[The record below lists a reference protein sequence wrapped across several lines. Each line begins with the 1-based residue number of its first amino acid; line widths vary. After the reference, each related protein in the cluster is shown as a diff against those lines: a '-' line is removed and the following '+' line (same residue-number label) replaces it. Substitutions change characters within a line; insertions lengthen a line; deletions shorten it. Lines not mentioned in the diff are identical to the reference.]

1 MAGRLVAFDHPMFR
15 RQMSGPWDLWSNP
28 WSCDV
33 PLPSRLL
40 DQHFGLGL
48 LEEDL
53 FPPQMWRGLVV
64 RPRRQPAQQASGM
77 SEVQNTDKDFVVNL
91 DVSHFAPEELTIK
104 TTENRVI
111 VVGKHEE
118 KQDEHGFIQREF
130 KRTYVLP
137 NDVDPNTVKSSLSAD
152 GVLSIKAPK
161 KVQAL
166 PLERVIPIERMDA
179 EPAQSPQS
187 Q

>member
-1 MAGRLVAFDHPMFR
+1 MAGRLVAFDNPMFR

-28 WSCDV
+28 WNFDV
-33 PLPSRLL
+33 ALPSRLL

-53 FPPQMWRGLVV
+53 FPPQVWRGVVV

-77 SEVQNTDKDFVVNL
+77 SEVQNTDKDFHVNL
-91 DVSHFAPEELTIK
+91 DVSHFSPEEISIK
-104 TTENRVI
+104 TVDNRVI
-111 VVGKHEE
+111 IQGKHQE
-118 KQDEHGFIQREF
+118 KQDEHGFIERQF

-161 KVQAL
+161 KAQEV
-166 PLERVIPIERMDA
+166 PTERVIPIERMDA
-179 EPAQSPQS
+179 EPAQSPES
-187 Q
+187 K

>member
-1 MAGRLVAFDHPMFR
+1 MAGRLIAFDRPMFR
-15 RQMSGPWDLWSNP
+15 RQMSGPWDLWSDP
-28 WSCDV
+28 WSSDLA
-33 PLPSRLL
+33 LPNRLL

-48 LEEDL
+48 LDEDL
-53 FPPQMWRGLVV
+53 FPPQLWKGLVV

-77 SEVQNTDKDFVVNL
+77 SEVQNTDAAFHVNL

-104 TTENRVI
+104 TADNRVMI
-111 VVGKHEE
+111 HGKHEE

-161 KVQAL
+161 KTQAL
-166 PLERVIPIERMDA
+166 PQERVIPIERMDA
-179 EPAQSPQS
+179 ESTPSPASK
-187 Q
+187 